1 MSSKEWA
8 EQHATELQQ
17 RVQEEEGLLE
27 DLRKEAQADLKRFL
41 AAQAEEVELNEKTQK
56 QRQNQLEEQI
66 AALEGREENLD
77 WKQVKTIV
85 GRIVASMSL
94 DMESPEAPRSS
105 GGDDG
110 SSSKKNMERL
120 LELAAS
126 TVTPVSPPTAVVTTA
141 RSVSVPENA
150 ELIL

>member
-94 DMESPEAPRSS
+94 E
-105 GGDDG
+105 
-110 SSSKKNMERL
+110 
-120 LELAAS
+120 LE
-126 TVTPVSPPTAVVTTA
+126 
-141 RSVSVPENA
+141 VSVD
-150 ELIL
+150 LWRYCHFL

>member
-8 EQHATELQQ
+8 EQHAIELQQ
-17 RVQEEEGLLE
+17 RVKEEECLLE
-27 DLRKEAQADLKRFL
+27 DLREEARADLKRFF
-41 AAQAEEVELNEKTQK
+41 AAQAEEVELNEKKQK
-56 QRQNQLEEQI
+56 QRQNELEEQI

-94 DMESPEAPRSS
+94 DMESPEAPHSS
-105 GGDDG
+105 GESG
-110 SSSKKNMERL
+110 SSNSKKNMERL

-126 TVTPVSPPTAVVTTA
+126 TVTPISSAAVVTA
-141 RSVSVPENA
+141 SRAVSVPENA